1 MNTMSVHDIL
11 KHVVKQQDLS
21 FEQMQQV
28 MQFFMAGR
36 TTPTQMGAILTAL
49 SIKGE
54 TSTEIS
60 AAAAVMRSLMLKVP
74 VEDDAALD
82 IAGTGG
88 DGANLFNVSTASS
101 LVTAAAGVT
110 VAKHGNYAVSSSSG
124 SANVLSQAGIRL
136 DMGLEQTAQ
145 CIREVGIGFMFAPT
159 YHPTM
164 RYAVPVRRDLGMRT
178 IFNILGPLTNP
189 ASVKRHVIG
198 VYDEALLPVVS
209 GALRQLGSTH
219 AMVVHSDDGLD
230 EISLAAPT
238 QVALLK
244 DDHIRYFTLCPETV
258 GIERQSLDAL
268 RVDSVEESLA
278 LIEATLSGQVGPA
291 ADIIALNAGAA
302 IFIADKA
309 PTLADGVARAQQI
322 LAQGLAHEKLKQLAA
337 FSHQSDDTAS
347 RSQGAAQ

>member
-1 MNTMSVHDIL
+1 MSVHDIL
-11 KHVVKQQDLS
+11 KHLVKQQDLS

-36 TTPTQMGAILTAL
+36 TTPAQMGAILTAL

-54 TSTEIS
+54 TSIEIS
-60 AAAAVMRSLMLKVP
+60 AAAAVMRSLMLKMP

-124 SANVLSQAGIRL
+124 SANLLSQAGIHL
-136 DMGLEQTAQ
+136 DMSLEQTAQ
-145 CIREVGIGFMFAPT
+145 CIRHVGIGFMFAPT

-189 ASVKRHVIG
+189 AGVKRHLIG

-209 GALRQLGSTH
+209 SALRQLGSTH
-219 AMVVHSDDGLD
+219 AMVVHSEDGLD

-244 DDHIRYFTLCPETV
+244 DDQIRYFTLCPETV
-258 GIERQSLDAL
+258 GIARQPLDTL
-268 RVDSVEESLA
+268 RVHSVEDSLS
-278 LIEATLSGQVGPA
+278 LIEAALSGQPGPA

-309 PTLADGVARAQQI
+309 FTLADGVARAQEV
-322 LAQGLAHEKLKQLAA
+322 LAQGIALEKLRQLAESSRQA
-337 FSHQSDDTAS
+337 VSTAPS
-347 RSQGAAQ
+347 SQGAS

>member
-1 MNTMSVHDIL
+1 MTMSVHDIL
-11 KHVVKQQDLS
+11 KHLVRQQDLS

-28 MQFFMAGR
+28 MQYFMAGQ
-36 TTPTQMGAILTAL
+36 TSQTQMGAILTAL

-60 AAAAVMRSLMLKVP
+60 AAATVMRSLMRKMP
-74 VEDDAALD
+74 VADEQALD

-101 LVTAAAGVT
+101 LVAAAAGVT
-110 VAKHGNYAVSSSSG
+110 IAKHGNYAVSSSSG
-124 SANVLSQAGIRL
+124 SANLLSQAGVS
-136 DMGLEQTAQ
+136 LELGQPQTEA
-145 CIREVGIGFMFAPT
+145 CIRDVGIGFMFAPA

-189 ASVKRHVIG
+189 AGVKRHLIG
-198 VYDEALLPVVS
+198 VYDQTLLPVVS

-219 AMVVHSDDGLD
+219 AMVVHSEDGLD

-244 DDHIRYFTLCPETV
+244 DGQIRYFTLCPSTF
-258 GIERQSLDAL
+258 GIEYQSLDTV
-268 RVDSVEESLA
+268 RVDSVEASLA
-278 LIEATLSGQVGPA
+278 MIKEALSGQPGAA
-291 ADIIALNAGAA
+291 ADMIALNAGAA
-302 IFIADKA
+302 IFLADKA
-309 PTLADGVARAQQI
+309 ASLEEGIKRAQQV
-322 LAQGLAHEKLKQLAA
+322 LKQGLALKKLDQLVQ
-337 FSHQSDDTAS
+337 FSQRAS
-347 RSQGAAQ
+347 GAV